1 MEYRMRHFQIIFN
14 YCATILFFSSNI
26 SAIDSAHLT
35 WGPLSS
41 SIIEIISLHEV

>member
-1 MEYRMRHFQIIFN
+1 MEFRMRHFQIIFN
-14 YCATILFFSSNI
+14 YCATILFSSNI